1 MKGPKGGLRLVLIG
15 VAIMF
20 MFTGCVGMTV
30 KTDTNSVTML
40 QRSAV
45 STVGY
50 LVAKNNPK
58 YIPDLLKWYDGY
70 QKLDEFVDLQTEY
83 KEGVMKLSAMVS
95 GDPFLQMQIRNAVS
109 MLQITFEGPTVQEEL
124 GKYSEIVDYFM
135 VGVMAVQ

>member
-1 MKGPKGGLRLVLIG
+1 MKKLITIF

-20 MFTGCVGMTV
+20 VGCVGVSV
-30 KTDTNSVTML
+30 KPDTNITML

-83 KEGVMKLSAMVS
+83 REGVMKLSAMVS

-109 MLQITFEGPTVQEEL
+109 MLQITFEGPVVPEEA